1 MSEDLKTKCACV
13 VDNGLFSELSRTLA
27 ASFGKVYYTSPWIA
41 DFPSSTK
48 VELGEG
54 FPEYER
60 VKDIWDIMDE
70 VDLFVFPD
78 LHNGPL
84 QEYLESQ
91 GKRVWGARN
100 GDELETARTEAKAF
114 FKTLGIPQAKY
125 EVVQGMT
132 ALRKFLKG
140 RDDKVWVKIS
150 LTRNDTETFPVE
162 GYEGSKNR
170 LDKFA
175 AELGPAAE
183 EMEFIVEDDLPDT
196 LDIAIDTYC
205 IDGKFP
211 KMALLGTEKK
221 DEGYICVA
229 KPWDKMPEPLTDIY
243 ETLAPTLERY
253 QYRSMLSLESR
264 MGKDVTYLCDPCCR
278 GGSPPFE
285 LQLNLIENLAEI
297 TWEGADGKL
306 VEPKFAG
313 KYGAQFIIE
322 SKWSINNP
330 LLVEFPAKYR
340 DRIKF
345 RYATMFGDELWI
357 MPQHSDTPGFASIVV
372 TGDSL
377 DACFGE
383 AKEISSQIKGIG
395 VECLVGSMGGLK
407 ENIEKFASLGVKF

>member
-1 MSEDLKTKCACV
+1 MDLKSKTVAII
-13 VDNGLFSELSRTLA
+13 DNGLFAELARTLSS
-27 ASFGKVYYTSPWIA
+27 SFKTVYYTSPWVA
-41 DFPSSTK
+41 DFPSSSKT
-48 VELGEG
+48 EIGEG

-60 VKDIWDIMDE
+60 VKDIWGIMDD

-84 QEYLESQ
+84 QEYLVEQ
-91 GKRVWGARN
+91 GKRVFGARM

-114 FKTLGIPQAKY
+114 FRTLNIPQAKY
-125 EVVQGMT
+125 EVIQGMT

-140 RDDKVWVKIS
+140 RNDKVWVKIS

-211 KMALLGTEKK
+211 KQACLGTEKK
-221 DEGYICVA
+221 DEGYICAVQDWA
-229 KPWDKMPEPLTDIY
+229 KMPAALTDIY
-243 ETLAPTLERY
+243 ETLAPTLEKY
-253 QYRSMLSLESR
+253 QYRNVLSLESR
-264 MGKDVTYLCDPCCR
+264 MGKDITYLCDPCCR

-297 TWEGADGKL
+297 MWEGADGKL
-306 VEPKFAG
+306 IEPKFAG

-340 DRIKF
+340 EQIKF
-345 RYATMFGDELWI
+345 RYATMFGEELWI
-357 MPQHSDTPGFASIVV
+357 MPQHSDTPGFASIVT
-372 TGDSL
+372 TGDNL
-377 DACFGE
+377 DACFEE
-383 AKEISSQIKGIG
+383 AKEIAGEIKGIG
-395 VECLVGSMGGLK
+395 IECLVGSMGGLK
-407 ENIEKFASLGVKF
+407 ENIDKFSEMGVSF

>member
-1 MSEDLKTKCACV
+1 MDLKSKTV
-13 VDNGLFSELSRTLA
+13 LISDNSLFAELARTLSK
-27 ASFGKVYYTSPWIA
+27 SFGRVLYTSPWIA
-41 DFPSSTK
+41 DFPSSSKT
-48 VELGEG
+48 EIGEG

-60 VKDIWDIMDE
+60 VKDIWSIIDE

-84 QEYLESQ
+84 QEYLVGR
-91 GKRVWGARN
+91 GKRVWGARM
-100 GDELETARTEAKAF
+100 GDELETARTEAKDYF
-114 FKTLGIPQAKY
+114 GTLGIPQAKY

-140 RDDKVWVKIS
+140 RKDKVWVKIS

-205 IDGKFP
+205 VDGKFP
-211 KMALLGTEKK
+211 KMACLGTEKK
-221 DEGYICVA
+221 DEGYLCSVQEWA
-229 KPWDKMPEPLTDIY
+229 KMPSALTGIY
-243 ETLAPTLERY
+243 ETLAPTFERY
-253 QYRSMLSLESR
+253 SYRNVLSLESR
-264 MGKDVTYLCDPCCR
+264 MGKDITYLCDPCCR

-297 TWEGADGKL
+297 MWEGADGKL

-330 LLVEFPAKYR
+330 LLVEFPEKYR
-340 DRIKF
+340 EQIKF
-345 RYATMFGDELWI
+345 RYATMYGKELWI
-357 MPQHSDTPGFASIVV
+357 MPQKSDTPGFASIV
-372 TGDSL
+372 TCGESP
-377 DACFGE
+377 DACFEE
-383 AKEISSQIKGIG
+383 AQEIAGSIRGIG
-395 VECLVGSMGGLK
+395 IECQIGSMDGLK
-407 ENIEKFASLGVKF
+407 KNLEQFAAWGVQF

>member
-1 MSEDLKTKCACV
+1 MDDLKTKTVCI
-13 VDNGLFSELSRTLA
+13 VDNGLFAELARTLSR
-27 ASFGKVYYTSPWIA
+27 SFKAVYYTSPWVA
-41 DFPSSTK
+41 DFPSSAK
-48 VELGEG
+48 VEIGEG

-84 QEYLESQ
+84 QEYLEAQ

-100 GDELETARTEAKAF
+100 GDELETQRTEAKAY

-125 EVVQGMT
+125 EVVQGLT

-162 GYEGSKNR
+162 GYEGAKNR

-221 DEGYICVA
+221 DEGYVA
-229 KPWDKMPEPLTDIY
+229 VTKPWAEMPPALSDIY
-243 ETLAPTLERY
+243 ETLAPTLEKY
-253 QYRSMLSLESR
+253 TYRGMLSLESR
-264 MGKDVTYLCDPCCR
+264 MGKDTTYLCDPCCR

-297 TWEGADGKL
+297 MWEGADGKM
-306 VEPKFAG
+306 VEPKFAA

-330 LLVEFPAKYR
+330 LLVQFPDKYR
-340 DRIKF
+340 DHIKF

-357 MPQHSDTPGFASIVV
+357 MPQRSDTPGFASIVV

-377 DACFGE
+377 DSCFAEAQEIAGE
-383 AKEISSQIKGIG
+383 IKGIQI
-395 VECLVGSMGGLK
+395 ECQIGSMSGLK
-407 ENIEKFASLGVKF
+407 ENIEKFAELGVKFA

>member
-1 MSEDLKTKCACV
+1 MDLKSKTVAII
-13 VDNGLFSELSRTLA
+13 DNGLFAELARTLSS
-27 ASFGKVYYTSPWIA
+27 SFKTVYYTSPWVA
-41 DFPSSTK
+41 DFPSSSKT
-48 VELGEG
+48 EIGEG

-60 VKDIWDIMDE
+60 VKDIWGIMDD

-84 QEYLESQ
+84 QEYLVEQ
-91 GKRVWGARN
+91 GKRVFGARM

-114 FKTLGIPQAKY
+114 FRTLNIPQAKY
-125 EVVQGMT
+125 EVIQGMT

-140 RDDKVWVKIS
+140 RNDKVWVKIS

-211 KMALLGTEKK
+211 KQACLGTEKK
-221 DEGYICVA
+221 DEGYICAVQDWA
-229 KPWDKMPEPLTDIY
+229 KMPAALTDIY
-243 ETLAPTLERY
+243 ETLAPTLEKY
-253 QYRSMLSLESR
+253 QYRNVLSLESR
-264 MGKDVTYLCDPCCR
+264 MGKDITYLCDPCCR

-297 TWEGADGKL
+297 IWEGADGKL
-306 VEPKFAG
+306 IEP
-313 KYGAQFIIE
+313 
-322 SKWSINNP
+322 
-330 LLVEFPAKYR
+330 
-340 DRIKF
+340 
-345 RYATMFGDELWI
+345 
-357 MPQHSDTPGFASIVV
+357 
-372 TGDSL
+372 
-377 DACFGE
+377 
-383 AKEISSQIKGIG
+383 
-395 VECLVGSMGGLK
+395 
-407 ENIEKFASLGVKF
+407 

>member
-1 MSEDLKTKCACV
+1 MDLKSKTVCIC
-13 VDNGLFSELSRTLA
+13 DNGLFAELARTLSR
-27 ASFGKVYYTSPWIA
+27 SFKKVYYTSPWVA

-60 VKDIWDIMDE
+60 VKDIWSVVDE

-84 QEYLESQ
+84 QEYLEAQ
-91 GKRVWGARN
+91 GKRVWGARR
-100 GDELETARTEAKAF
+100 GDELETARTEAKAY
-114 FKTLGIPQAKY
+114 FKELGIPQAKY
-125 EVVQGMT
+125 VVINGMDS
-132 ALRKFLKG
+132 LRKHLKT
-140 RDDKVWVKIS
+140 RDDKVWIKIS

-205 IDGKFP
+205 VDGKFP
-211 KMALLGTEKK
+211 KTACLGTEKK
-221 DEGYICVA
+221 DEGYICAVM
-229 KPWDKMPEPLTDIY
+229 PWTKMPPKLTDIY
-243 ETLAPTLERY
+243 ETLAPTLEKY
-253 QYRSMLSLESR
+253 QYRQVLSLESR
-264 MGKDVTYLCDPCCR
+264 MGKDTTYLCDPCCR

-297 TWEGADGKL
+297 MWEGAEGKL

-313 KYGAQFIIE
+313 KFGAQFIIE
-322 SKWSINNP
+322 SKWSITNP
-330 LLVEFPAKYR
+330 LLVEFPKEYR
-340 DRIKF
+340 EKIKF
-345 RYATMFGDELWI
+345 RYATMFGGKLWI

-377 DACFGE
+377 DACFEEAQKIAGE
-383 AKEISSQIKGIG
+383 IKGIG
-395 VECLVGSMGGLK
+395 VACCIGSMDGLK
-407 ENIEKFASLGVKF
+407 KNLELFEKMNVRFG

>member
-1 MSEDLKTKCACV
+1 MNLSDKTVAV
-13 VDNGLFSELSRTLA
+13 IDNGLFAELARTLSS
-27 ASFGKVYYTSPWIA
+27 SFGRVLYTSPWVA
-41 DFPSSTK
+41 DFPSSAKT
-48 VELGEG
+48 EIGEG
-54 FPEYER
+54 FSEYER
-60 VKDIWDIMDE
+60 VKDIWGIVDG

-84 QEYLESQ
+84 QEYLEAQ
-91 GKRVWGARN
+91 GKRVFGARM
-100 GDELETARTEAKAF
+100 GDELETARTDAKAF
-114 FKTLGIPQAKY
+114 FKTLGIPQAPY

-132 ALRKFLKG
+132 ALRNFLKG
-140 RDDKVWVKIS
+140 RHDKVWVKIS

-211 KMALLGTEKK
+211 KAALLGTEKK
-221 DEGYICVA
+221 DEGYVCVVKDWA
-229 KPWDKMPEPLTDIY
+229 KMPPQLAEIY
-243 ETLAPTLERY
+243 ETLAPTLSSY
-253 QYRSMLSLESR
+253 SYRNVLSLESR
-264 MGKDVTYLCDPCCR
+264 MGKDTTYLCDPCCR

-285 LQLNLIENLAEI
+285 LQLNMLTNLAEI
-297 TWEGADGKL
+297 MWEGAGGKM

-330 LLVEFPAKYR
+330 LLVEFPAEYR

-345 RYATMFGDELWI
+345 RYATMFGKELWI
-357 MPQHSDTPGFASIVV
+357 MPQKSDTPGFASIVT

-377 DACFGE
+377 DACFEE
-383 AKEISSQIKGIG
+383 AQEIAGQIRGIG
-395 VECLVGSMGGLK
+395 IECQIGSMDGLK
-407 ENIEKFASLGVKF
+407 KNLEQFAEWGVEF

>member
-1 MSEDLKTKCACV
+1 MPDLSNKTACI
-13 VDNGLFSELSRTLA
+13 VDNSLFAELARTLSS
-27 ASFGKVYYTSPWIA
+27 SFGKVYYTSPWVA
-41 DFPSSTK
+41 DFPSSSKT
-48 VELGEG
+48 EIGEG

-84 QEYLESQ
+84 QEYLAGR

-100 GDELETARTEAKAF
+100 GDELETARVEAKDF

-125 EVVQGMT
+125 EVIQGMT
-132 ALRKFLKG
+132 SLRKYLKG
-140 RDDKVWVKIS
+140 RDEKLWVKIS

-170 LDKFA
+170 LDRFES
-175 AELGPAAE
+175 ELGPAAE
-183 EMEFIVEDDLPDT
+183 QMEFIVEEDLPDT

-205 IDGKFP
+205 VDGKFP
-211 KMALLGTEKK
+211 KKALLGTEKK
-221 DEGYICVA
+221 DEGYICTV
-229 KPWDKMPEPLTDIY
+229 KNWSDMPPKLSSIY
-243 ETLAPTLERY
+243 ETLAPTLQKY
-253 QYRSMLSLESR
+253 DYRNVLSLESR

-285 LQLNLIENLAEI
+285 LQLNMLTNLAEI
-297 TWEGADGKL
+297 MWEGADGKL
-306 VEPKFAG
+306 VEPQFAG

-322 SKWSINNP
+322 SKWSVNNP
-330 LLVEFPAKYR
+330 LLVEFPEEYR

-345 RYATMFGDELWI
+345 RYATMFGKDLWI
-357 MPQHSDTPGFASIVV
+357 MPQRSDTPGFASIVT

-377 DACFGE
+377 DACFEE
-383 AKEISSQIKGIG
+383 AKEISEQIRGIQ
-395 VECLVGSMGGLK
+395 VECQIGSMSGLK
-407 ENIEKFASLGVKF
+407 ENIKKFAEMDVHF